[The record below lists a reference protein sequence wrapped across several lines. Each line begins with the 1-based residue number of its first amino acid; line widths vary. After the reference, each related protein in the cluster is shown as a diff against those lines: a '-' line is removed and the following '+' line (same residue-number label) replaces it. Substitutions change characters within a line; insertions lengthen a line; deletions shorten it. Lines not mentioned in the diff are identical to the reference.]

1 MSHTWV
7 TSMGGPLIM
16 IPESACQY
24 WTGSPPTYPDDEG
37 DYGRACS
44 VEDLIGIIEVGPTQA
59 LVLGDDPAATTFLPE
74 HSLLVRQIAGDPD
87 VDYSPAVAE
96 LLPQVVW
103 DSRVEWTVQEPLV
116 LFDSV
121 HDHTEIESE
130 EHLHI
135 ALAPERYMVEAAY
148 AEIPDEASL
157 ILVRFAPHG
166 ATA

>member
-1 MSHTWV
+1 
-7 TSMGGPLIM
+7 
-16 IPESACQY
+16 
-24 WTGSPPTYPDDEG
+24 
-37 DYGRACS
+37 
-44 VEDLIGIIEVGPTQA
+44 
-59 LVLGDDPAATTFLPE
+59 
-74 HSLLVRQIAGDPD
+74 
-87 VDYSPAVAE
+87 VAE

-121 HDHTEIESE
+121 HDHPEIESE

-157 ILVRFAPHG
+157 ILVRFTPHRAPPEGLTGMHSESSD
-166 ATA
+166 TRLHH